1 MENNKDVKSFIK
13 NHIGFAGIILFVF
26 ASICFVIPSIIYMV
40 QNHTVFRFNESYK
53 FLLQDVNR
61 FTQAILYLLV
71 LTLLTIGYVLIVKYR
86 KQIFKNIKSVLIFV
100 AIVSLLFV
108 FVLPFTSGDIFY
120 YLGIGRINTS
130 NYGQNPYYTTI
141 KDFVDDGN
149 EALLEND
156 SVLKQGYEHYWGD
169 TTVVY
174 GPVWT
179 LICRFVAFL
188 SFGSV
193 DFGLLLFKLFALLV
207 HVLNCYLIYKITN
220 RKMFALLY
228 GLNPL
233 LLLEGIV
240 CVHND
245 IFVILFT
252 LISLYFLLKKNSI
265 ALSVIFLAIATG
277 IKYFK
282 ILLLP
287 FIIIYHFRKEKP
299 SKRLLKCIAYGALFA
314 LVLVLFYIIY
324 IRDLEI
330 FNGLFVQQGKYAK
343 NFYIIILEYF
353 TQPANLAGTV
363 NKILLYSFIIIYFF
377 TCVILL
383 TKKKIKFR
391 NEIRNYN
398 YLLLAFLFLLITNFQ
413 VWYIMWL
420 FPTFMFQ
427 KKNMTK
433 LIIQISLIAEFA
445 TTLFI
450 AYGEAWQYGTPF
462 TFIMVTATLIAIIIN
477 NKKAI
482 LKA

>member
-71 LTLLTIGYVLIVKYR
+71 LTLLTIGYVLIVKYQ
-86 KQIFKNIKSVLIFV
+86 KQIFKNIKSVLIFI

-130 NYGQNPYYTTI
+130 KYGQNPYYTTI
-141 KDFVDDGN
+141 KDFVDNGN

-188 SFGSV
+188 SFGNV
-193 DFGLLLFKLFALLV
+193 DFGLLLFKLFVLLV

-252 LISLYFLLKKNSI
+252 LISLYFLLKKKSI

-277 IKYFK
+277 IKYYS

-363 NKILLYSFIIIYFF
+363 NKILLYSFIISY
-377 TCVILL
+377 
-383 TKKKIKFR
+383 
-391 NEIRNYN
+391 Y
-398 YLLLAFLFLLITNFQ
+398 
-413 VWYIMWL
+413 
-420 FPTFMFQ
+420 
-427 KKNMTK
+427 
-433 LIIQISLIAEFA
+433 
-445 TTLFI
+445 
-450 AYGEAWQYGTPF
+450 
-462 TFIMVTATLIAIIIN
+462 
-477 NKKAI
+477 
-482 LKA
+482 

>member
-252 LISLYFLLKKNSI
+252 LISLYFLLKKKLYCFKCNFLSNS
-265 ALSVIFLAIATG
+265 
-277 IKYFK
+277 YW
-282 ILLLP
+282 
-287 FIIIYHFRKEKP
+287 
-299 SKRLLKCIAYGALFA
+299 
-314 LVLVLFYIIY
+314 
-324 IRDLEI
+324 
-330 FNGLFVQQGKYAK
+330 
-343 NFYIIILEYF
+343 
-353 TQPANLAGTV
+353 
-363 NKILLYSFIIIYFF
+363 NKIF
-377 TCVILL
+377 
-383 TKKKIKFR
+383 
-391 NEIRNYN
+391 YN
-398 YLLLAFLFLLITNFQ
+398 
-413 VWYIMWL
+413 
-420 FPTFMFQ
+420 
-427 KKNMTK
+427 
-433 LIIQISLIAEFA
+433 
-445 TTLFI
+445 
-450 AYGEAWQYGTPF
+450 F
-462 TFIMVTATLIAIIIN
+462 TFTFYN
-477 NKKAI
+477 N
-482 LKA
+482 LSF